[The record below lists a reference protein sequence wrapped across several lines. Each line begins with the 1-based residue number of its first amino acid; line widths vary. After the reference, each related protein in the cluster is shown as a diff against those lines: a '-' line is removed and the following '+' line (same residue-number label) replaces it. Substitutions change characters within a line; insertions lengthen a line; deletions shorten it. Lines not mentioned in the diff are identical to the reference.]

1 MVGVLSKTLNCFG
14 VASDHQQLA
23 ESDDMKESLA
33 DIYVALVN
41 HVDARFEASLDAVT
55 YLAEEMSDL
64 LMDIVTY
71 GAITAVVLLTICWY
85 LYQEIKTLK
94 MVNKRQQVL
103 IDRLLQSDKVS

>member
-1 MVGVLSKTLNCFG
+1 
-14 VASDHQQLA
+14 
-23 ESDDMKESLA
+23 MKESLA

-55 YLAEEMSDL
+55 YLAEEMGDL

-94 MVNKRQQVL
+94 MVCKRQQRL